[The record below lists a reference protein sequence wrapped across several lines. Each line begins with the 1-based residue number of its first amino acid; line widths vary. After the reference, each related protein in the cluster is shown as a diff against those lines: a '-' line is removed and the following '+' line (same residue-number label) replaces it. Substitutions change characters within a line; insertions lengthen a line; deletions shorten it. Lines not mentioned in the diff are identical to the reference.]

1 MEETPLSRTSRA
13 WREVDGKALAH
24 NARLLQDLLAPGCR
38 LMAVVKAEAYG
49 HGAVWAAR
57 TLEAQGVDAF
67 AVACLSE
74 GIALRR
80 AGISGVILVLGWTP
94 PEQAPLLAAHG
105 LTQAVA
111 DTAHGLALS
120 AQGVELKVHLAL
132 DTGMHRLGIPAEDA
146 ATIAHMF
153 TLPHLKVEGVFSH
166 LCVSDGN
173 SEQDRAFTA
182 RQLEVFY
189 RVAEELRRRGL
200 DPGVLHIQASYGLCR
215 LPPQPC
221 QYARPGI
228 ALYGAA
234 SSPDLPLG
242 VAGLEPVLSLRA
254 RVASVR
260 TLPAGCGAGY
270 GLAFQAM
277 DDRRLAVVS
286 IGYADGLPRAL
297 SQRGGQVLLGGTR
310 RPMVGRMCM
319 DQLLVDVTEGPEV
332 AAGDVATLIGRD
344 GGARIS
350 AEEVARQCG
359 TIANEL
365 LSRLGPRLPVVPLA

>member
-1 MEETPLSRTSRA
+1 MEETLSQTGRA
-13 WREVDGKALAH
+13 WREVDGRALIH
-24 NARLLQDLLAPGCR
+24 NAQILQGLLAPGCR

-49 HGAVWAAR
+49 HGAAWTAR
-57 TLEAQGVDAF
+57 TLEAHGVDAF

-74 GIALRR
+74 GVALRQ
-80 AGISGVILVLGWTP
+80 AGISGMILVLGWTP
-94 PEQAPLLAAHG
+94 AQQAPLLARYG
-105 LTQAVA
+105 LTQTVA
-111 DTAHGLALS
+111 DEAHGLALS
-120 AQGVELKVHLAL
+120 ACGVELKVHLAL

-146 ATIAHMF
+146 AAIARMF
-153 TLPHLKVEGVFSH
+153 ALPHLRVEGVFSH
-166 LCVSDGN
+166 LCVSDGD
-173 SEQDRAFTA
+173 SDQDRAFTA
-182 RQLEVFY
+182 NQLKTFY
-189 RVAEELRRRGL
+189 RAVEGLRRQGL
-200 DPGVLHIQASYGLCR
+200 DPGAVHIQASYGLCR

-221 QYARPGI
+221 RYARPGI

-234 SSPDLPLG
+234 SSPDAPLG

-254 RVASVR
+254 RVVSVR

-270 GLAFQAM
+270 GLAFRAAE
-277 DDRRLAVVS
+277 DRRLAVVS

-297 SQRGGQVLLGGTR
+297 SQRGGQVLLGGRR

-332 AAGDVATLIGRD
+332 AVGDVATLIGRD
-344 GGARIS
+344 GEEQLS

-365 LSRLGPRLPVVPLA
+365 LARLSPRLPAVPLA

>member
-1 MEETPLSRTSRA
+1 
-13 WREVDGKALAH
+13 
-24 NARLLQDLLAPGCR
+24 
-38 LMAVVKAEAYG
+38 
-49 HGAVWAAR
+49 
-57 TLEAQGVDAF
+57 
-67 AVACLSE
+67 
-74 GIALRR
+74 
-80 AGISGVILVLGWTP
+80 
-94 PEQAPLLAAHG
+94 
-105 LTQAVA
+105 
-111 DTAHGLALS
+111 
-120 AQGVELKVHLAL
+120 
-132 DTGMHRLGIPAEDA
+132 MHRLGIPAEDA
-146 ATIAHMF
+146 TAIAHMF

-166 LCVSDGN
+166 LCVSDGD
-173 SEQDRAFTA
+173 SQQDRAFTS

-189 RVAEELRRRGL
+189 QAAEELRRRGL
-200 DPGVLHIQASYGLCR
+200 DPGALHIQASYGLCR

-234 SSPDLPLG
+234 SSPGLPLG

-270 GLAFQAM
+270 GLAFQATE
-277 DDRRLAVVS
+277 DRRLAVVS

-297 SQRGGQVLLGGTR
+297 SLRGGQVLLGGTR
-310 RPMVGRMCM
+310 CPMVGRMCM

-344 GGARIS
+344 GEAHIS

-365 LSRLGPRLPVVPLA
+365 LSRLGSRLPVVPLA

>member
-1 MEETPLSRTSRA
+1 MEETPLSRTGRA
-13 WREVDGKALAH
+13 WREVDGRALAH
-24 NARLLQDLLAPGCR
+24 NARLLQGLLAPGCR

-120 AQGVELKVHLAL
+120 AQRVELKVHLAL

-146 ATIAHMF
+146 AAIAHMF

-189 RVAEELRRRGL
+189 RAAEELRRRGL
-200 DPGVLHIQASYGLCR
+200 DPGALHIQASYGLCR
-215 LPPQPC
+215 LSPQPC
-221 QYARPGI
+221 QYAGRASPCTARP
-228 ALYGAA
+228 AA
-234 SSPDLPLG
+234 PTSRWGWPGWSRCSPSGPG
-242 VAGLEPVLSLRA
+242 WSPCAPS
-254 RVASVR
+254 
-260 TLPAGCGAGY
+260 PPGAGRGMGWPFRPWRTGGWRWY
-270 GLAFQAM
+270 PSVTPTACPGPSPSGAGRCCWAE
-277 DDRRLAVVS
+277 LAV
-286 IGYADGLPRAL
+286 PWW
-297 SQRGGQVLLGGTR
+297 GGCAWISCWWTSPKGR
-310 RPMVGRMCM
+310 R
-319 DQLLVDVTEGPEV
+319 
-332 AAGDVATLIGRD
+332 
-344 GGARIS
+344 
-350 AEEVARQCG
+350 
-359 TIANEL
+359 
-365 LSRLGPRLPVVPLA
+365 

>member
-1 MEETPLSRTSRA
+1 MKYEEVSTARA
-13 WREVDGKALAH
+13 WREVDLGAVTH
-24 NARLLQDLLAPGCR
+24 NAAWLQGRMGPECR
-38 LMAVVKAEAYG
+38 LMAVVKADAYG
-49 HGAVWAAR
+49 HGAGPVAR
-57 TLEAQGVDAF
+57 YLEEQGVKAF

-74 GIALRR
+74 GISLRR
-80 AGISGVILVLGWTP
+80 QGVEGLILILGYTP
-94 PEQAPLLAAHG
+94 PEEAAELARWG
-105 LTQAVA
+105 LTQCVA
-111 DTAHGLALS
+111 DEAHGRALS
-120 AQGVELKVHLAL
+120 AAGVPLEVHLAL
-132 DTGMHRLGIPAEDA
+132 DTGMHRLGIPAEDTA
-146 ATIAHMF
+146 AIAHIF
-153 TLPHLKVEGVFSH
+153 ALPHLKVEGIFSH
-166 LCVSDGN
+166 LCVSDGS

-189 RVAEELRRRGL
+189 RAAEELQQRGL
-200 DPGVLHIQASYGLCR
+200 DPGALHIQASYGLCR

-254 RVASVR
+254 RVVSVR

-277 DDRRLAVVS
+277 EDRRLAVVS

-319 DQLLVDVTEGPEV
+319 DQLLVDVTDGPEV

-344 GGARIS
+344 GGERIS
-350 AEEVARQCG
+350 AEEVAQQCG

-365 LSRLGPRLPVVPLA
+365 LSRLGPRLPVVPLV